1 MKYYIIAGEASGDL
15 HASNLIKG
23 LVKHDQDAEVRAWGG
38 ELVEKAGAKL
48 VKHYKDLAIMGF
60 VEVLSHLN
68 TIRKNFKFAKA
79 DILDF
84 QPDVL
89 ITVDFPG
96 FNLRMVKWAKSKGI
110 RTFHYIS
117 PNLWAWKK
125 NRVYSMRK
133 TIDQLFVILPFE
145 PDFYQEFD
153 VDTVYE
159 GHPLLDAVN
168 QFQAIDL
175 SHFKQR
181 HQLDKRSIVA
191 LLPGSR
197 KQEISRMLPH
207 MIRVAER
214 NPQYQYLIAGAPGIE
229 IEFYQQFISNHDN
242 MHLLHNETYD
252 ILHHAVSG
260 MICSGTATLEAAL
273 FNVPQV
279 VCYKTNKVTF
289 FIARLIVKIRRF
301 SLVNLILARD
311 AVKELIQ
318 HEMND
323 EKLAQEFNAICPDG
337 HKHDVVI
344 EAYDELKSKL
354 GSYGVSDRLAK
365 KMINILHENHLST

>member
-15 HASNLIKG
+15 HAANLIKG
-23 LVKHDQDAEVRAWGG
+23 LFKHDPEADVRAWGG
-38 ELVEKAGAKL
+38 ELVETAGAEL

-68 TIRKNFKFAKA
+68 TIRNNFNFAKA
-79 DILDF
+79 DILEF

-133 TIDQLFVILPFE
+133 TIDKLFVILPFE
-145 PDFYQEFD
+145 PDFYQKFD

-168 QFQAIDL
+168 QFQAVEL
-175 SHFKQR
+175 SHFKQMHKMDER
-181 HQLDKRSIVA
+181 DIVA
-191 LLPGSR
+191 ILPGSR

-207 MIRVAER
+207 MIQVAEQ
-214 NPQYQYLIAGAPGIE
+214 NPQYQYLIAGAPGMD

-242 MHLLHNETYD
+242 IHLLHNETYD

-279 VCYKTNKVTF
+279 VCYKTNKITF
-289 FIARLIVKIRRF
+289 LIARLIVKIRRF

-311 AVKELIQ
+311 AVKELVQ
-318 HEMND
+318 YEMTD
-323 EKLAQEFNAICPDG
+323 EGLAKEFNAICPNGD
-337 HKHDVVI
+337 KHDFVL

-354 GSYGVSDRLAK
+354 GSQGVSDRLAK
-365 KMINILHENHLST
+365 KMIDILHENYPST

>member
-1 MKYYIIAGEASGDL
+1 MRYYIIAGEASGDL

-23 LVKHDQDAEVRAWGG
+23 LFKYDPEAEVRAWGG
-38 ELVEKAGAKL
+38 EMVEAAGADL

-79 DILDF
+79 DILDY

-96 FNLRMVKWAKSKGI
+96 FNLRMVKWAKSNGI

-133 TIDQLFVILPFE
+133 TINQLFVILPFE
-145 PDFYQEFD
+145 TDFYLKYD
-153 VDTVYE
+153 VNPVYE

-168 QFQAIDL
+168 QFQAL
-175 SHFKQR
+175 ELPSFKQKHR
-181 HQLDKRSIVA
+181 LNNRPIVA
-191 LLPGSR
+191 ILPGSR

-207 MIRVAER
+207 MIRSAEK
-214 NPQYQYLIAGAPGIE
+214 NPDYQYLIAGAPGME
-229 IEFYQQFISNHDN
+229 IEFYEQFISNREN
-242 MHLLHNETYD
+242 IHLLHNETYD

-279 VCYKTNKVTF
+279 VCYKTNKITF

-301 SLVNLILARD
+301 SLVNLILGRD

-323 EKLAQEFNAICPDG
+323 ESLSKAFADICPG
-337 HKHDVVI
+337 GAKHDVVLVDY
-344 EAYDELKSKL
+344 EELKSKL
-354 GSYGVSDRLAK
+354 GSDGVSDRLAK
-365 KMINILHENHLST
+365 KMIEILHENHLST

>member
-23 LVKHDQDAEVRAWGG
+23 LVKYDPKAEVRAWGG
-38 ELVEKAGAKL
+38 ELLEAAGAQL

-60 VEVLSHLN
+60 VEVLAHLN
-68 TIRKNFKFAKA
+68 TIRNNFKFAKA

-96 FNLRMVKWAKSKGI
+96 FNLRMVKWAKLNGI

-133 TIDQLFVILPFE
+133 TIDKLFVILPFE
-145 PDFYQEFD
+145 PDFYREYD
-153 VDTVYE
+153 VNTVYE

-168 QFQAIDL
+168 QFKATDL
-175 SHFKQR
+175 QHFKQKHSLENR
-181 HQLDKRSIVA
+181 EIVA
-191 LLPGSR
+191 ILPGSR
-197 KQEISRMLPH
+197 KQEISRMLPL
-207 MIRVAER
+207 MIQVAEKH
-214 NPQYQYLIAGAPGIE
+214 PEYQYLIAGAPGMDVK
-229 IEFYQQFISNHDN
+229 FYQQFISNHEN
-242 MHLLHNETYD
+242 IHLLHNETYD
-252 ILHHAVSG
+252 ILHHAVAG

-279 VCYKTNKVTF
+279 VCYKTNKITF

-323 EKLAQEFNAICPDG
+323 ESLSNAFSDICPG
-337 HKHDVVI
+337 GQKHDVVLGD
-344 EAYDELKSKL
+344 YKELKSKL
-354 GSYGVSDRLAK
+354 GSDGVSDRLAK
-365 KMINILHENHLST
+365 KMIEILHENPSTT

>member
-23 LVKHDQDAEVRAWGG
+23 LFKHDPEAEVRAWGG
-38 ELVEKAGAKL
+38 ELVEAAGAKL
-48 VKHYKDLAIMGF
+48 IKHYKELAIMGF
-60 VEVLSHLN
+60 VEVLSHLS
-68 TIRKNFKFAKA
+68 TIRKNFKFAKM

-96 FNLRMVKWAKSKGI
+96 FNLRMAKWAKAKGI

-117 PNLWAWKK
+117 PNVWAWKK

-145 PDFYQEFD
+145 PEFYQKFD
-153 VDTVYE
+153 VNPIYE

-168 QFQAIDL
+168 QFQTVDL
-175 SHFKQR
+175 QRFKQK
-181 HQLDKRSIVA
+181 HSLDERKIVA
-191 LLPGSR
+191 ILPGSR

-207 MIRVAER
+207 MIRIAKRKSE
-214 NPQYQYLIAGAPGIE
+214 YQYLIAGAPGMDVD
-229 IEFYQQFISNHDN
+229 FYQQFISNHDN
-242 MHLLHNETYD
+242 IHLLHNETYH
-252 ILHHAVSG
+252 ILYYAVSG

-279 VCYKTNKVTF
+279 VCYKTNRISF

-301 SLVNLILARD
+301 SLVNLILSRD

-318 HEMND
+318 HEMTD
-323 EKLAQEFNAICPDG
+323 ESLSREFNDICPDG
-337 HKHDVVI
+337 NKHDVVLGD
-344 EAYDELKSKL
+344 YQELKLKL
-354 GSYGVSDRLAK
+354 GSNGVSDRIAK
-365 KMINILHENHLST
+365 KMINLLHEYSKTT